1 MSRFV
6 DRIILV
12 LKGVCVG
19 IADAVPGVSG
29 GTIAFILKIYDRLL
43 DAIDLNPKKLIKNLP
58 FLIPLGIGIVAGV
71 FCASKVLGYLFE
83 NHNVPTQMF
92 FMGIIIGSMPAIYKE
107 CRSAGKFRPMHII
120 PFVIALAGIV
130 LFNSLK
136 EGSAEAGDS
145 PVAIILMTI
154 AAAAAMIMPGLSGA
168 LVLKILGGYEGAIT
182 AVSNLDIVTLLYY
195 AIGAAIGL
203 LAAAKIISILLAKCK
218 TGTYCAIMGLIIG
231 SLPAIYPREFSLN
244 GEGIIAVVIF
254 VFGLALPI
262 GMELLGKR
270 LEKQK
275 KPDEA

>member
-1 MSRFV
+1 MSKFV
-6 DRIILV
+6 NWLILA
-12 LKGVCVG
+12 LKGACIG

-58 FLIPLGIGIVAGV
+58 FIIPVGIGIVAGI

-83 NHNVPTQMF
+83 YHNVPTQMF
-92 FMGIIIGSMPAIYKE
+92 FMGIIIGSLPAIIKE
-107 CRSAGKFRPMHII
+107 CRSAGKLKAVHII
-120 PFVIALAGIV
+120 PFAVALAGIV
-130 LFNSLK
+130 LFNTLK
-136 EGSAEAGDS
+136 EGSVSGADS
-145 PVAIILMTI
+145 PVAIILMTV

-195 AIGAAIGL
+195 AIGAAVGL

-218 TGTYCAIMGLIIG
+218 TGTYCAIIGLIIG
-231 SLPAIYPREFSLN
+231 SLPAVYPKELALN

-254 VFGLALPI
+254 IIGLALPLV
-262 GMELLGKR
+262 MEILGKKR
-270 LEKQK
+270 QEDKGR
-275 KPDEA
+275 ES